1 MEVEVCI
8 IKKLFSHVTVEL
20 EGEDPSLEDLSS
32 AVKNEIQRIN
42 DEDDWDE
49 IDYYGKER
57 YEAYETYG
65 GTDIPLDESRTC
77 IYRCLL

>member
-8 IKKLFSHVTVEL
+8 VKKMFSHVTVEL
-20 EGEDPSLEDLSS
+20 EGDNPSLEDLSS

-42 DEDDWDE
+42 DEDEWNEVDD
-49 IDYYGKER
+49 YGKER

-65 GTDIPLDESRTC
+65 GTDVPLDN
-77 IYRCLL
+77 

>member
-8 IKKLFSHVTVEL
+8 VKKMFSHVTVEL
-20 EGEDPSLEDLSS
+20 EGDNPSLEDLSS

-42 DEDDWDE
+42 DEDEWNEVDDC
-49 IDYYGKER
+49 KER

-65 GTDIPLDESRTC
+65 GTDVPLDN
-77 IYRCLL
+77 

>member
-8 IKKLFSHVTVEL
+8 VKKMFSHVTVEL
-20 EGEDPSLEDLSS
+20 EGDNPSLEDLSS

-42 DEDDWDE
+42 DEEEWNEVDD
-49 IDYYGKER
+49 YGKER

-65 GTDIPLDESRTC
+65 GTDVPLNN
-77 IYRCLL
+77 

>member
-8 IKKLFSHVTVEL
+8 VKKMFSHVTVEL
-20 EGEDPSLEDLSS
+20 EGENPSLEDLSS

-42 DEDDWDE
+42 DEEEWSEVDD
-49 IDYYGKER
+49 YGKER

-65 GTDIPLDESRTC
+65 GTDVPLDE
-77 IYRCLL
+77 

>member
-8 IKKLFSHVTVEL
+8 FKKMFSHVTVEL
-20 EGEDPSLEDLSS
+20 EGENPSLEDLSS

-42 DEDDWDE
+42 DEDEWNEVDD
-49 IDYYGKER
+49 YGKER

-65 GTDIPLDESRTC
+65 GTDVPLDN
-77 IYRCLL
+77 

>member
-8 IKKLFSHVTVEL
+8 VKKMFSHVTVEL
-20 EGEDPSLEDLSS
+20 EEDNPSLEDLSS

-42 DEDDWDE
+42 DEEEWSEVDD
-49 IDYYGKER
+49 YGTER

-65 GTDIPLDESRTC
+65 GTDIPLDE
-77 IYRCLL
+77 

>member
-20 EGEDPSLEDLSS
+20 EGDNPSLEDLSS

-42 DEDDWDE
+42 DEEEWNEVDD
-49 IDYYGKER
+49 YGKER

-65 GTDIPLDESRTC
+65 GTDVPLDN
-77 IYRCLL
+77 

>member
-8 IKKLFSHVTVEL
+8 IKKLFSHVTIEL

-65 GTDIPLDESRTC
+65 GTDIPLDD
-77 IYRCLL
+77 

>member
-8 IKKLFSHVTVEL
+8 IKKLFSHVTVGL

-65 GTDIPLDESRTC
+65 GTDIPLDD
-77 IYRCLL
+77 

>member
-8 IKKLFSHVTVEL
+8 VKKMFSHVTVEL
-20 EGEDPSLEDLSS
+20 EGENPSLEDLSS

-42 DEDDWDE
+42 DEDEWNEVDD
-49 IDYYGKER
+49 YGKER

-65 GTDIPLDESRTC
+65 GTDVPLDN
-77 IYRCLL
+77 

>member
-8 IKKLFSHVTVEL
+8 IKKLFSTVTVEV
-20 EGEDPSLEDLSS
+20 EGENPSLDDLKE
-32 AVKNEIQRIN
+32 AVKEEIERIN

-49 IDYYGKER
+49 TDYYGKER

-65 GTDIPLDESRTC
+65 GTDIPLDD
-77 IYRCLL
+77 

>member
-8 IKKLFSHVTVEL
+8 VKKMFSYVTVEL
-20 EGEDPSLEDLSS
+20 EGDNPSLEDLSS

-42 DEDDWDE
+42 DEDEWDE
-49 IDYYGKER
+49 VDDYGKER

-65 GTDIPLDESRTC
+65 GTDVPLDN
-77 IYRCLL
+77 

>member
-8 IKKLFSHVTVEL
+8 IKKMFSHVTVEL
-20 EGEDPSLEDLSS
+20 EGDNPSLEDLSS

-42 DEDDWDE
+42 DEDEWNEVDD
-49 IDYYGKER
+49 YGKER

-65 GTDIPLDESRTC
+65 GTDVPLNS
-77 IYRCLL
+77 

>member
-20 EGEDPSLEDLSS
+20 EGDNSSLEDLSS

-42 DEDDWDE
+42 DEDEWNEVDD
-49 IDYYGKER
+49 YGKER

-65 GTDIPLDESRTC
+65 GIDVPLDN
-77 IYRCLL
+77 

>member
-8 IKKLFSHVTVEL
+8 VKKMFSYVTVEL
-20 EGEDPSLEDLSS
+20 EGDNPSLEDLSS

-42 DEDDWDE
+42 DEDEWNEVDD
-49 IDYYGKER
+49 YGKER

-65 GTDIPLDESRTC
+65 GTDVPLDN
-77 IYRCLL
+77 